1 MNSSELD
8 ECFGTA
14 RWEEKLG
21 ELTALELHHYMEE
34 SEFDVC
40 HYVWTYHVSWGF
52 ESNWAWE
59 YTLSEQEKNDFAN
72 KIGVPV
78 NKIFEGVPSCYDP
91 NRKLKDLVL
100 WAPQDRL

>member
-1 MNSSELD
+1 MNSAELD
-8 ECFGTA
+8 EYFGT
-14 RWEEKLG
+14 EVFDDKLG
-21 ELTALELHHYMEE
+21 ELTALELWNYLQDSKH
-34 SEFDVC
+34 DVC

-59 YTLSEQEKNDFAN
+59 YTLSEKEKNDFAN

-78 NKIFEGVPSCYDP
+78 NKIFEGVPSLYDP

-100 WAPQDRL
+100 WAPQDRV